1 MVGIFKFLFKKKKK
15 HITHIKK
22 ELKKKEPST
31 LIRGIR
37 KNKNPPRERE
47 RERER
52 ESTHILLGEKIW
64 SEWGKWYQIYTK
76 WNGEKNSQNIRI
88 GKKV

>member
-1 MVGIFKFLFKKKKK
+1 MGNQGEKKK
-15 HITHIKK
+15 HSTKTHIKK

-52 ESTHILLGEKIW
+52 ESTHILLGEKY
-64 SEWGKWYQIYTK
+64 ELNGGK
-76 WNGEKNSQNIRI
+76 
-88 GKKV
+88 